1 MLSADLLGWVLC
13 YIALSFDSFSVVVS
27 FFLQESHCPGSW
39 KGKERGP
46 AVCFCNLWMVSYEFH
61 SLGVQHP
68 EGSLHSYSPLWE
80 PQSWDFSFTRET
92 FFPLEPQAD
101 DTALS
106 FLGAIRRDFP
116 PVFSHR
122 GGSSSKR
129 PLRRR
134 SQGCFLC
141 DANCVPQRACHR
153 DLCPGHI
160 SAGLSSPRRFHFIVH
175 FCLLHQGSFLS
186 FFATWLKI

>member
-1 MLSADLLGWVLC
+1 
-13 YIALSFDSFSVVVS
+13 
-27 FFLQESHCPGSW
+27 
-39 KGKERGP
+39 
-46 AVCFCNLWMVSYEFH
+46 MVSYEFH
-61 SLGVQHP
+61 SLAVQHP
-68 EGSLHSYSPLWE
+68 EGSLHSDSPLWE
-80 PQSWDFSFTRET
+80 PQSWDSSFTRET

-129 PLRRR
+129 LLRGR
-134 SQGCFLC
+134 SQGCSLC
-141 DANCVPQRACHR
+141 DANCVPQRACPR

-175 FCLLHQGSFLS
+175 FCLLQNGV
-186 FFATWLKI
+186 FFPSLQLASKFKTYFCYFVQDLCVFGTGGNPQQL